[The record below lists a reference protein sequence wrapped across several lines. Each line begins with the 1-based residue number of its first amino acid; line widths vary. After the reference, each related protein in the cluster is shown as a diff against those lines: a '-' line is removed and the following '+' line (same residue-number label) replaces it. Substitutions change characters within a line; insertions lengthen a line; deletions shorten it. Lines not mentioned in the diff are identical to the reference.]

1 MALRKFED
9 VAEGQELPERVVPLT
24 RSDLVQYAGVAGD
37 PNPIHW
43 DDEVARSVGL
53 PTAVAHGMLTM
64 GVGAGY
70 ITSWLGDPGAVLE
83 YNVRFTSPVYVPNNG
98 AGTEIELSGKVRSI
112 DDAARTAVIAIV
124 AKVDGKKIFGRAT
137 ATVRL
142 G

>member
-1 MALRKFED
+1 MALRNFED
-9 VAEGQELPERVVPLT
+9 VTVGQELPEKAVPLT

-43 DDEVARSVGL
+43 DDAVARSVGL
-53 PTAVAHGMLTM
+53 PMAVAHGMLTM

-83 YNVRFTSPVYVPNNG
+83 YNVRFTSPVFVPNDGRG
-98 AGTEIELSGKVRSI
+98 AEIELAGKVRSV
-112 DDAARTAVIAIV
+112 DDETRTAVIAIV

>member
-1 MALRKFED
+1 MAPRRFED
-9 VAEGQELPERVVPLT
+9 VAAGEELPPRSVPLT

-53 PTAVAHGMLTM
+53 PMAVAHGMLTM

-70 ITSWLGDPGAVLE
+70 VTSWLGDPGAVLE
-83 YNVRFTSPVYVPNNG
+83 YNVRFTSPVFVPG
-98 AGTEIELSGKVRSI
+98 DGTGVEIELTGKVRSV
-112 DDAARTAVIAIV
+112 DDEARTAVIAIV

>member
-9 VAEGQELPERVVPLT
+9 VVAGQELPLKVVPLT

-43 DDEVARSVGL
+43 DDAVARSVGL

-83 YNVRFTSPVYVPNNG
+83 YNVRFTSPVYVPNDDKG
-98 AGTEIELSGKVRSI
+98 VEIELTGKVRSV
-112 DDAARTAVIAIV
+112 DDEARAAVIAIV

>member
-9 VAEGQELPERVVPLT
+9 VVVGEELPERVVPLT

-53 PTAVAHGMLTM
+53 PMAVAHGMLTM

-98 AGTEIELSGKVRSI
+98 TGTEIELTGKVRSV
-112 DDAARTAVIAIV
+112 DDAARSAVIAIV

>member
-1 MALRKFED
+1 MALRRFDEITPG
-9 VAEGQELPERVVPLT
+9 EELPRRCVPLT

-53 PTAVAHGMLTM
+53 PMAVAHGMLTM

-70 ITSWLGDPGAVLE
+70 VTSWLGDPGAVLE
-83 YNVRFTSPVYVPNNG
+83 YNVRFTSPVFVPGNG
-98 AGTEIELSGKVRSI
+98 TGVEIELTGKVRST
-112 DDAARTAVIAIV
+112 DDESRTAVIAIV

-142 G
+142 A